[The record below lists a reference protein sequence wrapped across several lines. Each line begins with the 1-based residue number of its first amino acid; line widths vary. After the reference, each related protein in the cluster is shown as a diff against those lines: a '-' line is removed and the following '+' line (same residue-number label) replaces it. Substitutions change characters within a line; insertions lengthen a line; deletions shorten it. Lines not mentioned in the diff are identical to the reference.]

1 MKRVAKYFGV
11 FLLTLLLLA
20 GLFFIHVWYFKP
32 YNINLF
38 FAKSAIKFVKD
49 SPETLSSLR
58 VLEPMGIDGHN
69 AKLDDASMESGDEM
83 MQELQETYDTL
94 LSYEDEDLDPA
105 DKMSKDVMASL
116 LGVVI
121 ENQRFRFHNY
131 PVNQLFGVQSNFPS
145 FMESTHQIEDE
156 GDAEDY
162 ISRLK
167 AVDLKF
173 SQVLEGL
180 KHREQLGILPPQFV
194 VTKVVE
200 EMKNFVNTPPE
211 EGILMESLLE
221 KMDKAKLDESVQQEL
236 AQEAKQVIE
245 TSVYPAYQELI
256 DYFVQLDKKV
266 ELNNGV
272 WNLPDGG
279 DYYQSA
285 LKLFT
290 TTHATPSEIHQYG
303 LSEVDRIQA
312 EILDVLEQEGWDIS
326 QGFSASIENLANS
339 EQFYYSDSKEGRMQI
354 LADYETILTDI
365 VPELS
370 STFHDVPQA
379 EMDVQRIPEFKEKTS
394 PGAYYQRPAFD
405 GSRPGVFYANLYD
418 IKATPKYGMMTLAY
432 HEGIP
437 GHHFQIAI
445 QQEQD
450 DLPFFRRLI
459 PFTAFSEGWALYAE
473 RLAYEMGMYEG
484 KPYSNIGRLQAELF
498 RAVRLVVDT
507 GIHAK
512 RWSRER
518 AIDYMLKNTGMA
530 ESDVVSEIERYFVM
544 PGQATAYKMGMR
556 HILML
561 RDRAQQE
568 LGDDFDIRD
577 FHRVILT
584 NGAVPLTIMEQLVDE
599 YIAEKKA

>member
-1 MKRVAKYFGV
+1 MKRVAKYFGI

-38 FAKSAIKFVKD
+38 FGKTALKFVLE

-58 VLEPMGIDGHN
+58 ILEPFGIDGHN
-69 AKLDDASMESGDEM
+69 AKLDDASIEAGDQM
-83 MQELQETYDTL
+83 MADMQEAYDTL
-94 LSYEDEDLDPA
+94 MSYEDEDLEPA
-105 DKMSKDVMASL
+105 DKMSKDVLASL

-145 FMESTHQIEDE
+145 FMESTHQIEDK

-194 VTKVVE
+194 ITKVVE
-200 EMKNFVNTPPE
+200 EMQNFVNTPPE
-211 EGILMESLLE
+211 DGILMVSLLD
-221 KMDKAKLDESVQQEL
+221 KMEQAKLDESVQQEL

-245 TSVYPAYQELI
+245 TSVYPAYQTLI

-266 ELNNGV
+266 DKNLGV
-272 WNLPDGG
+272 WNLPDGD

-290 TTHATPSEIHQYG
+290 TTNATPDEIHQYG
-303 LSEVDRIQA
+303 LAEVDRIQA
-312 EILDVLEQEGWDIS
+312 EILDILEQEGWDTS
-326 QGFSASIENLANS
+326 QGFSASIDNLANS

-354 LADYETILTDI
+354 LADYETILDDI
-365 VPELS
+365 QPELPAF
-370 STFHDVPQA
+370 FHDLPDA
-379 EMDVQRIPEFKEKTS
+379 DMEVQRIPEFKEKTS

-418 IKATPKYGMMTLAY
+418 IKATPRYGMMTLAY

-473 RLAYEMGMYEG
+473 YLAYEMGMYEG

-507 GIHAK
+507 GIHSK

-561 RDRAQQE
+561 RERAQTE

-584 NGAVPLTIMEQLVDE
+584 NGAVPLTIMEQLVDA